1 MAKREKILIGLCAAG
16 LIFLV
21 YSSFIGKEKKSVHT
35 TDNAPTTASTDQF
48 VTEQL
53 ILLKK
58 SDRIEAD
65 RQIISKA
72 AVNWENDPFASQ
84 ELIRQIEG
92 YAENEKTPSQINK
105 EKQEPL
111 LYSGYIKVG
120 DKVLAIVNGM
130 EYEKGD
136 TIEGTSYEVFSVSIA
151 TESIMLRSPDSTIK
165 TVYISDE
172 VETEKDRRKSNI

>member
-1 MAKREKILIGLCAAG
+1 MAKREKILIGLCIAG
-16 LIFLV
+16 LVFLV
-21 YSSFIGKEKKSVHT
+21 YFNFIGKEKKSPYAT
-35 TDNAPTTASTDQF
+35 NNAPTISSTDKF
-48 VTEQL
+48 VAEQL

-58 SDRIEAD
+58 SEQIEAD
-65 RQIISKA
+65 KQIIAKA
-72 AVNWENDPFASQ
+72 AVTWENDPFASQ

-92 YAENEKTPSQINK
+92 YAENEKTPSQINR
-105 EKQEPL
+105 EKPEPL

-120 DKVLAIVNGM
+120 NNLLAIVNGM

-165 TVYISDE
+165 TVYISNDL
-172 VETEKDRRKSNI
+172 ETEKDRRKSNI